1 VRVIA
6 GLVKGRQLK
15 TPKGSNTRPLTDRVR
30 GALFNILSAKA
41 VESEFLDLFAGT
53 GAVGIEALSRGASR
67 AVFVEL
73 NRKAVELIRENLAL
87 TGFSE
92 RAEVF
97 LADALRA
104 IGLLSGKGE
113 RFDLIFIGAPYDS
126 PILAKVIEKIAESEL
141 LKPDGILIAEH
152 RKQHQLD
159 PFYGKIKL
167 YREAKYGETVLN
179 FYTT

>member
-1 VRVIA
+1 MKA
-6 GLVKGRQLK
+6 PKKGEK
-15 TPKGSNTRPLTDRVR
+15 VRPLTDRVR